1 MPTLQKA
8 LLFIILPIIAILSY
22 SPQTLV
28 GGLPVILVIIALM
41 ILLGVIVWRGRSLA
55 LTFAIFI
62 QGLNVI
68 VRIMMFFSF
77 SIDKKGVV
85 SYPDMA
91 AMFLGIALSMYLLLR
106 LDRTDIRLAMVK

>member
-1 MPTLQKA
+1 MPTIQKA
-8 LLFIILPIIAILSY
+8 LLFIILPTIAILSY
-22 SPQTLV
+22 SPQTLA

-41 ILLGVIVWRGRSLA
+41 ILLGVVLWRGRSLA
-55 LTFAIFI
+55 LTFAIFV

-77 SIDKKGVV
+77 SISKEGVV

-91 AMFLGIALSMYLLLR
+91 AMFLGIILSMYLLLR
-106 LDRTDIRLAMVK
+106 LDRTDVRLTMVK